1 MQIHLEI
8 DDVSV
13 PMNPFVQKI
22 FNNTLLGLIS
32 SLEGIP
38 VDPERITITLLK
50 EGKKDE
56 QKKSGPFWLYNLLTY
71 RWLAASGEKVLIF
84 LLTRSTPVVKSYYAC
99 SK

>member
-13 PMNPFVQKI
+13 SMNPFVQKI
-22 FNNTLLGLIS
+22 FSNTLLGLIS

-38 VDPERITITLLK
+38 DDPERIILTLLK

-56 QKKSGPFWLYNLLTY
+56 K
-71 RWLAASGEKVLIF
+71 I
-84 LLTRSTPVVKSYYAC
+84 
-99 SK
+99 

>member
-1 MQIHLEI
+1 MQIHLKI

-22 FNNTLLGLIS
+22 LGNTLLGMIG

-38 VDPERITITLLK
+38 ENPERITLTLLK

-56 QKKSGPFWLYNLLTY
+56 K
-71 RWLAASGEKVLIF
+71 I
-84 LLTRSTPVVKSYYAC
+84 
-99 SK
+99 

>member
-22 FNNTLLGLIS
+22 FTNTLRGMIS

-38 VDPERITITLLK
+38 DEPERIILTLLK

-56 QKKSGPFWLYNLLTY
+56 K
-71 RWLAASGEKVLIF
+71 I
-84 LLTRSTPVVKSYYAC
+84 
-99 SK
+99 

>member
-22 FNNTLLGLIS
+22 FSNTLLGLIN

-38 VDPERITITLLK
+38 DNPERMTIILSMQK

-56 QKKSGPFWLYNLLTY
+56 K
-71 RWLAASGEKVLIF
+71 I
-84 LLTRSTPVVKSYYAC
+84 
-99 SK
+99 

>member
-1 MQIHLEI
+1 MQIHLKI

-22 FNNTLLGLIS
+22 LGNTLLGMIG

-38 VDPERITITLLK
+38 ENPERIILTLLK

-56 QKKSGPFWLYNLLTY
+56 K
-71 RWLAASGEKVLIF
+71 I
-84 LLTRSTPVVKSYYAC
+84 
-99 SK
+99 